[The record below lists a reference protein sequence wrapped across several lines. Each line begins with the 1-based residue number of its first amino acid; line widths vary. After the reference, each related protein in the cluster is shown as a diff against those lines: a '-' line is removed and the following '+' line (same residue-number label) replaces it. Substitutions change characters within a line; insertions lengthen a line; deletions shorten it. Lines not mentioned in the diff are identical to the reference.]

1 MAYALNPQEIR
12 FLQQIAEHETVGSI
26 SHLIR
31 AIVTGVELT
40 KDDLLSI
47 EDHLMDQAG
56 EIENEGLE
64 VPPFFD
70 AIRNIVARL
79 VNTGA
84 GSQAAPQNA
93 QNNPLNYPGAGPQ
106 AYQEPKKA
114 RKPREPKVDSDEP
127 RTPKVSRKEKYKEDL
142 TPDNIPVYL
151 LDIYE
156 IINQVVEAKCAD
168 EIARRI
174 AAEDKLA
181 QLQNILKGM

>member
-1 MAYALNPQEIR
+1 MAYALNPQEIK
-12 FLQQIAEHETVGSI
+12 FLQQVAEHEAVGSI

-31 AIVTGVELT
+31 AIITGVELT

-64 VPPFFD
+64 VPQFFD
-70 AIRNIVARL
+70 AIRSIVARL

-93 QNNPLNYPGAGPQ
+93 QNNPLSFPGAGPQ
-106 AYQEPKKA
+106 AYQEPKKT
-114 RKPREPKVDSDEP
+114 RKPREPKVDADEP

-142 TPDNIPVYL
+142 TPDNIPAYL
-151 LDIYE
+151 VEIYD

-168 EIARRI
+168 EISRRI